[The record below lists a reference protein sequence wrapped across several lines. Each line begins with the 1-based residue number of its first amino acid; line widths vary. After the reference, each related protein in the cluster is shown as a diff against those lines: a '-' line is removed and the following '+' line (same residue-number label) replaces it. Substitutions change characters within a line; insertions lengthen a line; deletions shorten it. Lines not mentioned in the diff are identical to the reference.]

1 MGTKGVTQAG
11 IPFRDCSSRGR
22 KEHWFHVSSASD
34 EQSNYAALCYVKV
47 AKKKQTKNKQTP
59 KHFYLRPLIDV
70 NHMAKSRREMVHL
83 IRRQGASANEWLN
96 FCVVIGP
103 CHFWLFCT
111 ITKRVFLRTVSP
123 YVFFFSFFQC
133 IWFVFGETTGLN
145 VQFAVMRS
153 K

>member
-11 IPFRDCSSRGR
+11 IETALVGRGR
-22 KEHWFHVSSASD
+22 NTDFMSVLRQMNRVTMQHFVTSRLQKT
-34 EQSNYAALCYVKV
+34 NK
-47 AKKKQTKNKQTP
+47 KQTP

-103 CHFWLFCT
+103 CDFWLFCT
-111 ITKRVFLRTVSP
+111 ITKRVFLRTFSR
-123 YVFFFSFFQC
+123 YVFSFFPPMHLVC
-133 IWFVFGETTGLN
+133 LWGNDRVERAICSDAE
-145 VQFAVMRS
+145 
-153 K
+153 